1 MAADEDL
8 ARCHHRLMEDGH
20 AGPHAEISG
29 RMLDFLNRLDAARIH
44 YTLLRTRLE
53 SLMVD
58 ISLPGWRWEVE
69 FVLDGS
75 PEVERYKSVA
85 GAEGDPALPEEL
97 LAEVD
102 RSWQSAACEG
112 VSVENVAHVTPGAV
126 AI

>member
-1 MAADEDL
+1 
-8 ARCHHRLMEDGH
+8 
-20 AGPHAEISG
+20 
-29 RMLDFLNRLDAARIH
+29 MLDFLNRLDAACIH
-44 YTLLRTRLE
+44 YTLLHTRLE

-85 GAEGDPALPEEL
+85 GAEDDPALPEEL

-102 RSWQSAACEG
+102 RGWQSAACEG
-112 VSVENVAHVTPGAV
+112 VSVETLPM
-126 AI
+126 